1 MPSITAIVVNWN
13 GPQLTSRA
21 VESLLQRSGEPDA
34 EIIIV
39 DNGSEDD
46 SLTVFAERFGAEPRV
61 RVIPLPENLGFGG
74 GVNAGIRASE
84 SPYVA
89 LLNNDAV
96 IRDGWLHELRAVLE
110 APGNERVAA
119 VTSRILLAGRWREL
133 SPAELQEAA
142 ELGERI
148 LRQGRRH
155 AVVRD
160 DEHGTVR
167 INSTGNI
174 VDRSGNGADRDWLA
188 PANIRAREE
197 VFGFCGGA
205 AMLRRAA
212 LDEVGLFD
220 ERLFMY
226 YEDTDL
232 SWRLRTAHWQI
243 RYAERAV
250 VEHEHAA
257 SSGTASEQFLRWNA
271 RNRILVAWRHGG
283 LRMGMTAILRTNL
296 RFFRALA
303 GRRWPEVRAVWHAL
317 WDLVFPGHSH

>member
-21 VESLLQRSGEPDA
+21 VESLLQHGGEPDA

-46 SLTVFAERFGAEPRV
+46 SLDVLRERFGTHPRV
-61 RVIPLPENLGFGG
+61 MILPLPDNLGFGG
-74 GVNAGIRASE
+74 GVNAGIRASTA
-84 SPYVA
+84 PFIA

-96 IRDGWLHELRAVLE
+96 VHEGWLRELRTVLD
-110 APGNERVAA
+110 APGNERVAT
-119 VTSRILLAGRWREL
+119 VTSRILLAGRWRDLAPSEHHL
-133 SPAELQEAA
+133 AA
-142 ELGERI
+142 SQAARV
-148 LRQGRRH
+148 LRRGRH
-155 AVVRD
+155 HLVVRD

-174 VDRSGNGADRDWLA
+174 IDRSGNGADRDWLA
-188 PANIRAREE
+188 PADVRARPE

-205 AMLRRAA
+205 AMLRRSA

-226 YEDTDL
+226 YEDTEL
-232 SWRLRTAHWQI
+232 SWRLRKAGWRV

-257 SSGTASEQFLRWNA
+257 SSGTSSERFLRWNA
-271 RNRILVAWRHGG
+271 RNRLLVAWRHGG
-283 LRMGMTAILRTNL
+283 FRMGMSALVRTKIRL
-296 RFFRALA
+296 FRVVAQ
-303 GRRWPEVRAVWHAL
+303 RRWSEARAIWNAL
-317 WDLVFPGHSH
+317 WDVVIPSRRG